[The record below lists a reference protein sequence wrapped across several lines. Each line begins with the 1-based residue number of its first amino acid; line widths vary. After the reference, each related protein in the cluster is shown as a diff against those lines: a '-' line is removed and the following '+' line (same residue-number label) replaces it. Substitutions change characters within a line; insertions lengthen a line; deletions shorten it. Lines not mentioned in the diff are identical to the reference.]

1 MTLFQ
6 ALLIGI
12 VSALTQLEGGW
23 LGECKLREPVVTGCL
38 VGLILGNVQQGLIIG
53 AQLQMI
59 WMGATGIGP
68 TAQLDIGTGGTIGT
82 AVALM
87 TGTGAEVAIAF
98 GLPVAVIMQF
108 LNTLLLTGYSG
119 LMNKADKLIDELKE
133 KQIISIH
140 FLCGF
145 LTFLVYFSLTFIVMY
160 YGNSA
165 IEGIVATIPD
175 WANNGLAAVSKV
187 LPAMGFALLLNI
199 LFERDLVPYL
209 ILGFVMA
216 AFLGMSMV
224 SVAAVSIALAWII
237 YIIRSESTKV
247 IESHET
253 KEEL

>member
-6 ALLIGI
+6 ALLIGV

-98 GLPVAVIMQF
+98 G
-108 LNTLLLTGYSG
+108 
-119 LMNKADKLIDELKE
+119 
-133 KQIISIH
+133 
-140 FLCGF
+140 
-145 LTFLVYFSLTFIVMY
+145 
-160 YGNSA
+160 
-165 IEGIVATIPD
+165 
-175 WANNGLAAVSKV
+175 
-187 LPAMGFALLLNI
+187 
-199 LFERDLVPYL
+199 
-209 ILGFVMA
+209 
-216 AFLGMSMV
+216 
-224 SVAAVSIALAWII
+224 
-237 YIIRSESTKV
+237 
-247 IESHET
+247 
-253 KEEL
+253 